1 MHAPSVEIVETSI
14 RFGGARRPIRAFK
27 LFSGR
32 LSATIWDHGATLV
45 AVETPDG
52 SNFVQAR
59 GPDSDFGAEDRGGF
73 MGSTI
78 GRYANRIANAR
89 FDLDGAEYHLVA
101 NDGPHTLH
109 GGPVGFDRRAWVAEV
124 LERPDRVGVRCS
136 LQSEDGDQGFPG
148 NLSVSVTFW
157 LEPNDRLVL
166 EYEATCDAPTVVSLT
181 NHAYWNLAG
190 VGTIGDHALEIN
202 AGAYLEADETL
213 IPVAVKSVAGTPYD
227 FRSARAIIDENAG
240 AGLDTCFVLNPTD
253 PAAVLTHVPSGRRM
267 TIETDQPGLQ
277 VYTAN
282 RLIPRHRGVA
292 LEAQALPDSPN
303 RPDFPPVVLRP
314 GATYRQTTT
323 HRFEY

>member
-1 MHAPSVEIVETSI
+1 MYAPSVEIGETSV
-14 RFGGARRPIRAFK
+14 RFGDARRSVRAFK
-27 LFSGR
+27 LFNGR
-32 LSATIWDHGATLV
+32 LSATVWDHGATLV

-59 GPDSDFGAEDRGGF
+59 SPDADFGADDRGGF

-89 FDLDGAEYHLVA
+89 FDLDGAEHHPVA

-109 GGPVGFDRRAWVAEV
+109 GGPFGFDRRAWAAEV
-124 LERPDRVGVRCS
+124 LDGLDRVGVRCS

-148 NLSVSVTFW
+148 NLSVSVSFW
-157 LEPNDRLVL
+157 LEADDRLAF

-190 VGTIGDHALEIN
+190 DGTIADHSLEIN
-202 AGAYLEADETL
+202 AGVYVETNEAL
-213 IPVAVKSVAGTPYD
+213 IPVAVRSVVGTPYD
-227 FRSARAIIDENAG
+227 FRTARAVIDDRSG
-240 AGLDTCFVLNPTD
+240 TGLDTCFVLNPFG

-282 RLIPRHRGVA
+282 HLTPRHRGVA
-292 LEAQALPDSPN
+292 LEAQALPNSPN
-303 RPDFPPVVLRP
+303 RPDFPSAVLRP
-314 GATYRQTTT
+314 GDTYRQTTV